1 MDCASLPGCQ
11 APHFLGNCLMRG
23 SGKWGQ
29 PKTGRRDNGKRQS
42 RADSQ
47 GYINGPARASGPFGP
62 PPWGLCRGC
71 PFAACPLPCAPAL
84 RLYRYSV
91 PRKCRLLR
99 PASRLPFVSCAR
111 GLLTRAGVAQT
122 LGGQGLESDPWTAVA
137 RFNVGR
143 SVCVTEQ
150 RGVVSCRIPPC
161 CFYGCTYSHR
171 SISGAVDLG
180 GRPGPGRK
188 RSR

>member
-1 MDCASLPGCQ
+1 MT
-11 APHFLGNCLMRG
+11 G

-42 RADSQ
+42 RAEPRADSQ
-47 GYINGPARASGPFGP
+47 GYINGPATASGPFGP

-71 PFAACPLPCAPAL
+71 PFAACPLPCAPAWPRSPPL
-84 RLYRYSV
+84 RL
-91 PRKCRLLR
+91 RLRCLR
-99 PASRLPFVSCAR
+99 I
-111 GLLTRAGVAQT
+111 TRAGVAQT

-171 SISGAVDLG
+171 HTVRFRERSISGAGQGRGEG
-180 GRPGPGRK
+180 GRGNGPER
-188 RSR
+188 RTDV